1 MSGRLALV
9 SDPGFAAAMLAK
21 HAGQTVR
28 PAAMAPLIYLMNAS
42 EQEAPLVERVVER
55 WTERTVVVR
64 ERVTAASGAGTPL
77 RFDGGAAAK
86 QAPLQQAL
94 RSAVPLGRMSGGW
107 QTVNEDASRHG
118 DDRLTGALDR
128 AHWSARPLM
137 HERTDNA
144 NEASRDMGIQQSSAM
159 LHASVNR
166 ERSPSSG
173 VAAMRSTDERAAIR
187 MTARST
193 VQGDASI
200 RESRGERGD
209 SASNSKAI
217 HVPAA
222 VQVMRGGAAFATDN
236 MPFKP
241 GMMLPPLRSLSAFMQ
256 AGKMSVHER
265 DEWNRAP
272 NAAANVSRLSSVGAA
287 RLRGEQAA
295 GAMHSSETEGT
306 ITMAK
311 PMMLTI
317 AGSRA
322 EPAGGTYPLKHS
334 EGMAVAG
341 SESHNE
347 ASAAGLNKQ
356 VQARRAI
363 SSPIVIHSDRQPD
376 SAGGQRGAGWLAPRV
391 LNETSNEGNRPRTF
405 PALRTIHSAEAT
417 YTSGASGASSAQG
430 SWGATGTQS
439 ATVAAARSRPGI
451 PAAIRGQSEYALP
464 AGALIPPRIP
474 LRAEAA
480 NLRILN
486 GNTLVSPMV
495 HYDGGMLIPMEAAA
509 AISARASTEVIEA
522 QPLFQRIVNRLHDRH
537 LQSDRRSMSMPFM
550 GEGIVTH
557 SNLAQSVS
565 RQQTTASDA
574 AAYIASR
581 AVDRS
586 VMVNADFSA
595 VTVLGRSN
603 VRDHAGYAAS
613 SASDRGQSITRDQA
627 AIAAAAAARSS
638 QGRMVEQVSVEH
650 AVRSANGGVG
660 AGVGVG
666 VGSAEAG
673 MLAHP
678 SALHLQPIAVRHAV
692 ERSQLLTAA
701 PYIQPLVQRL
711 YLAPR
716 FHEAESFTAL
726 PLAARRHK
734 SDAEQQ
740 PVERNLAAAASLLQP
755 AAMLPEQAP
764 SAGSGSASSQ
774 HRQPALELQ
783 HPAAEERQTGG
794 AQASRQADK
803 STVQAEGRT
812 QQARSSSVGGTASVD
827 PFAAAAAQ
835 RGGASWTDADLKR
848 LTDQVYRMLE
858 RKLKIARERRGL

>member
-1 MSGRLALV
+1 
-9 SDPGFAAAMLAK
+9 
-21 HAGQTVR
+21 
-28 PAAMAPLIYLMNAS
+28 
-42 EQEAPLVERVVER
+42 
-55 WTERTVVVR
+55 
-64 ERVTAASGAGTPL
+64 
-77 RFDGGAAAK
+77 
-86 QAPLQQAL
+86 
-94 RSAVPLGRMSGGW
+94 
-107 QTVNEDASRHG
+107 
-118 DDRLTGALDR
+118 
-128 AHWSARPLM
+128 
-137 HERTDNA
+137 
-144 NEASRDMGIQQSSAM
+144 
-159 LHASVNR
+159 
-166 ERSPSSG
+166 
-173 VAAMRSTDERAAIR
+173 
-187 MTARST
+187 
-193 VQGDASI
+193 
-200 RESRGERGD
+200 
-209 SASNSKAI
+209 
-217 HVPAA
+217 
-222 VQVMRGGAAFATDN
+222 
-236 MPFKP
+236 
-241 GMMLPPLRSLSAFMQ
+241 
-256 AGKMSVHER
+256 
-265 DEWNRAP
+265 
-272 NAAANVSRLSSVGAA
+272 
-287 RLRGEQAA
+287 
-295 GAMHSSETEGT
+295 
-306 ITMAK
+306 
-311 PMMLTI
+311 
-317 AGSRA
+317 
-322 EPAGGTYPLKHS
+322 
-334 EGMAVAG
+334 
-341 SESHNE
+341 
-347 ASAAGLNKQ
+347 
-356 VQARRAI
+356 
-363 SSPIVIHSDRQPD
+363 
-376 SAGGQRGAGWLAPRV
+376 
-391 LNETSNEGNRPRTF
+391 
-405 PALRTIHSAEAT
+405 
-417 YTSGASGASSAQG
+417 
-430 SWGATGTQS
+430 
-439 ATVAAARSRPGI
+439 
-451 PAAIRGQSEYALP
+451 
-464 AGALIPPRIP
+464 
-474 LRAEAA
+474 
-480 NLRILN
+480 
-486 GNTLVSPMV
+486 
-495 HYDGGMLIPMEAAA
+495 
-509 AISARASTEVIEA
+509 
-522 QPLFQRIVNRLHDRH
+522 
-537 LQSDRRSMSMPFM
+537 MSMPFM